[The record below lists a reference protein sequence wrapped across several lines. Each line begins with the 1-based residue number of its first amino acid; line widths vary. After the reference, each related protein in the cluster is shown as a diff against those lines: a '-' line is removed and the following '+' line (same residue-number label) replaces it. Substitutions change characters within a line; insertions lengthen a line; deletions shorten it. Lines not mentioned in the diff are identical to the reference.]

1 MFAWILRGLVVNEF
15 DSGRYD
21 ELLNVTSSEGQITTI
36 TEGEATIIR
45 FGFIDSDNEAY
56 TFEWAGWGIL
66 FTLLWTIIAVWG
78 STYFLTSIR
87 FSTGGSLITDKG
99 DDEVDDID
107 EADMVAIPFKRVD
120 LTFKDVHYTVKA
132 STSDEKLELLK
143 GIYGVVEA
151 GRMTALMGSSG
162 AGMSGLF
169 RVLWD
174 LIPSC

>member
-1 MFAWILRGLVVNEF
+1 MFAWLLRGLVVNEF
-15 DSGRYD
+15 DSGKYN
-21 ELLNVTSSEGQITTI
+21 ELVNITLSDNQTI
-36 TEGEATIIR
+36 TVTEGEATIIR
-45 FGFIDSDNEAY
+45 FGFTNSDGDAY

-66 FTLLWTIIAVWG
+66 FTLSWAILAICG
-78 STYFLTSIR
+78 STYFLSTIR
-87 FSTGGSLITDKG
+87 FATGGSLVTEKG
-99 DDEVDDID
+99 DDDAEEID

-120 LTFKDVHYTVKA
+120 LTFKDIHYTVKA

-169 RVLWD
+169 YVLWD
-174 LIPSC
+174 LLSSC